1 MKNQSIYLY
10 IELEGAK
17 LELEPLHSLFA
28 KCSCYGALAGDTYYT
43 YEADGEKR
51 AHKRTAAYF
60 QARIEHN
67 SGCDDSL
74 NDVLLGFLNTY
85 CYEGAP
91 LRELIPN
98 NNVKL
103 WCSVSSDEP
112 AIKMTIRQNTMR
124 KLLELGLDVGITVVQ
139 NGRIS
144 ART

>member
-1 MKNQSIYLY
+1 MKSQSIYLY

-43 YEADGEKR
+43 YGADGEKR
-51 AHKRTAAYF
+51 ARKRTAAYF
-60 QARIEHN
+60 QARIEYN
-67 SGCDDSL
+67 GGDDSV
-74 NDVLLGFLNTY
+74 NDVILSFLNMY

-91 LRELIPN
+91 LREMFLDN
-98 NNVKL
+98 DVKL

-124 KLLELGLDVGITVVQ
+124 KLLDLGLDVGITVVQ

-144 ART
+144 VRT